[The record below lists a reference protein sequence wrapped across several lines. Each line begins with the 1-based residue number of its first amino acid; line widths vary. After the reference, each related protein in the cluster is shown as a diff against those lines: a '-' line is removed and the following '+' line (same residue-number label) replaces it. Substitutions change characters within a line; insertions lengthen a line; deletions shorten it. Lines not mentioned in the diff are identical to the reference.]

1 MSFLENIK
9 VLSCLKRTTFGLDF
23 KKVAWVFLAIFN
35 HVRCLIVVFHIYLLL
50 QTVILM
56 FLSLQRWFFM
66 TQKFHGGGGWGAK
79 KLVPMSRYSVTV
91 SICAVNCGRLLQSQ
105 HFTLIRLIIFMVF
118 SVSVRGILVLG
129 KFIVW
134 VPSIWSRRLW
144 PSVCTVWIYFKV
156 YSISWHNIGKYC
168 STLYN
173 NFFMIYNCLVYSI
186 FAMHV
191 CVHFCTIGVIRR

>member
-156 YSISWHNIGKYC
+156 YPISWHNIGKYC